1 MQKIIDKM
9 PTGKLKWN
17 SKTHSKQKE
26 QWGGECRRDKQT
38 HKQNDKSSPTI
49 PIITVKDNGINTLIK
64 G

>member
-26 QWGGECRRDKQT
+26 QWGGNAEETNKHTNKMTNPAQPY
-38 HKQNDKSSPTI
+38 Q
-49 PIITVKDNGINTLIK
+49 
-64 G
+64 